1 MKNWQNKEVGN
12 CRAIERGGSYSH
24 WVSRTLGNGSRI
36 KGVENYR
43 AIERGGICSYWVS
56 RTIIMEAEE

>member
-43 AIERGGICSYWVS
+43 AIERG
-56 RTIIMEAEE
+56 